1 MSEAPEAAP
10 ATTEAAPSVSDASTS
25 EAPVA
30 VPVAS
35 ALSESILSLVKP
47 MVEKTDSSIQA
58 AIDSQAQLSQQ
69 IDRVASEL
77 QTFLSVSQLPSFDAH
92 VKRLSEVRRRTANV
106 SGTLERVQARLTR
119 IEALSSRLQAEES
132 LTLSRTPQR

>member
-1 MSEAPEAAP
+1 M
-10 ATTEAAPSVSDASTS
+10 
-25 EAPVA
+25 
-30 VPVAS
+30 PVAS
-35 ALSESILSLVKP
+35 ALSESILSLVTP
-47 MVEKTDSSIQA
+47 MVEKTDMSIQA

-77 QTFLSVSQLPSFDAH
+77 QTFLSVSQLPSFDTH
-92 VKRLSEVRRRTANV
+92 VNRLSEVRRRTANV

-132 LTLSRTPQR
+132 LTLSRTPQP